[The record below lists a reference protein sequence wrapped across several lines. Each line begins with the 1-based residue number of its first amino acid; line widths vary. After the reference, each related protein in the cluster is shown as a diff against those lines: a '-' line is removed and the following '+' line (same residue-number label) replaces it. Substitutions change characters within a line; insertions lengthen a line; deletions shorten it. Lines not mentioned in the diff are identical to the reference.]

1 MVNHWYFYGFDA
13 GFGPFYVKFCGY
25 FPYTGQIYLNGYEYA
40 KRQCARAGIS
50 FTALDNAFGSAGDPA
65 AVQQICDGL
74 TDQKIY
80 RFAGKW
86 LARLPHPFT
95 REDEQADYCW
105 QLSVQQVEFS
115 TTMALDRPVAGRIFF
130 EQLIR
135 DNIDIGAPGQGQHR
149 LRSQDPPPWQ
159 APHSRDLPD
168 PGDHRRGLPLPLPV
182 LQEDPGQA
190 VLEGGTSAPHPD
202 HPQPAARLR
211 HRQRAD

>member
-1 MVNHWYFYGFDA
+1 
-13 GFGPFYVKFCGY
+13 
-25 FPYTGQIYLNGYEYA
+25 
-40 KRQCARAGIS
+40 
-50 FTALDNAFGSAGDPA
+50 
-65 AVQQICDGL
+65 VQQICDGL

-115 TTMALDRPVAGRIFF
+115 TSMALDRPVAGRIFF

-135 DNIDIGAPGQGQHR
+135 DNIDIGR
-149 LRSQDPPPWQ
+149 
-159 APHSRDLPD
+159 PD
-168 PGDHRRGLPLPLPV
+168 KVNIVFDRKTRRRGKHPTPGTFRTQVTTAGACPLPLPV

-190 VLEGGTSAPHPD
+190 VLEGGTSVPHRD
-202 HPQPAARLR
+202 HPQPAATS
-211 HRQRAD
+211 ASAKS